1 MRAYFKY
8 AIAEIELVHI
18 VILIVLEINNWNKN
32 R

>member
-8 AIAEIELVHI
+8 AIAEIELVLI